1 MVKRS
6 QKNLEAD
13 FWRSVYRDT
22 VAVPEVLLMYYREL
36 GLGDADMV
44 TLLRMIACQNR
55 QGVLL
60 QDELLRRFVGE
71 EQELLHMLAVF
82 EQRGLLIRQ
91 VAESGVEVYT
101 LDGLYEKLLE
111 LWVFSKTVPGAA
123 NSAVKREGGAE
134 TVGSDGT
141 RHIAAVSVSERD
153 AIRAVYSLFEGE
165 FGRPLSPAEIEK
177 LNYWLIGERWD
188 VRMLK
193 EALSRSVMH
202 GALSFAYIDKIL
214 FRWQRAGISTP
225 EQLAAAE
232 ANTGPEQDGRQRTR
246 QNRQGR
252 TGRNQSRVS
261 DKNADKNYDTN
272 SGKNSGKNRSDGFAG
287 ATDYSKYF

>member
-1 MVKRS
+1 MAKRS

-22 VAVPEVLLMYYREL
+22 VAVPEVLLAHYREL
-36 GLGDADMV
+36 GLGDADMI
-44 TLLRMIACQNR
+44 TLLRMIAGQNR
-55 QGVLL
+55 QGVL
-60 QDELLRRFVGE
+60 QREELLRRFVGE

-82 EQRGLLIRQ
+82 EQRGLLTRQ

-111 LWVFSKTVPGAA
+111 LWVFRKTVPGAA
-123 NSAVKREGGAE
+123 NSAVKRDVGEA
-134 TVGSDGT
+134 GSDVT
-141 RHIAAVSVSERD
+141 RHIAAVSVSERE
-153 AIRAVYSLFEGE
+153 AVRAVYSLFEGE
-165 FGRPLSPAEIEK
+165 FARPLSPTEIEK

-193 EALSRSVMH
+193 EALSRAVMH

-232 ANTGPEQDGRQRTR
+232 ANTEPEQDSRQRAG

-252 TGRNQSRVS
+252 PGRNQGKVS
-261 DKNADKNYDTN
+261 DKISDRSSERN
-272 SGKNSGKNRSDGFAG
+272 SERNSGKNRSGGYVG